1 MKIIALGVLASALMA
16 SSAGAAPLAPA
27 AIAPTEVVG
36 IEQVRLVCNQYGR
49 CYQARGPRYAHRYY
63 GGDGYGARRS
73 YGYYGRP
80 SYDRGYGYYGG
91 GPSIGFSFGSRN
103 W

>member
-16 SSAGAAPLAPA
+16 SSVTAAPLAPA
-27 AIAPTEVVG
+27 AIARQVAG
-36 IEQVRLVCNQYGR
+36 IEQVRLVCNRYGR

-63 GGDGYGARRS
+63 GGDGHEPRRS